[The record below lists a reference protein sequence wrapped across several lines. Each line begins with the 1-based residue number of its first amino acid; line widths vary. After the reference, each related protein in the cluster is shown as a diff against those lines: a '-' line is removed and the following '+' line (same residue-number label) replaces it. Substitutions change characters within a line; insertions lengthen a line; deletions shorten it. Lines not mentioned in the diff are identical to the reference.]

1 MTTYTTIS
9 GDTWDWIAK
18 KTLGKEIYADQI
30 MAANMQL
37 LETFQF
43 KSGVTVVIPDLEEE
57 INTDLPEWRR

>member
-30 MAANMQL
+30 MQANFDL
-37 LETFQF
+37 LDTFIF
-43 KSGVTVVIPDLEEE
+43 SSGVTIVIPDLEEE
-57 INTDLPEWRR
+57 VNIDLPVWRR